1 MTIHSNL
8 NRRKKSKEKA
18 IFFTYFLKLFPLS
31 LLQDSSKKDGRHPGQ
46 AKRDQE
52 SKIFKQFWIPAPD
65 PDPIR
70 GSPD

>member
-18 IFFTYFLKLFPLS
+18 IFFKIISFESPARLF
-31 LLQDSSKKDGRHPGQ
+31 KERWNRHPGQ

-52 SKIFKQFWIPAPD
+52 SKIFKQFWIPAPA

-70 GSPD
+70 GSPK